1 MRLPTSGITFV
12 LIGAVGQCPAGFRS
26 TNTAAMSEGWTSF
39 HVSTICPGFG
49 ALTLRRLAGGGGVLS
64 LGAVGVVPGVV
75 DGELEPGAGV
85 IGGGADGAVVVD
97 AFPEGPLSAIATAA
111 PTRKAAPA
119 NATAAALRTRV
130 LASDPTS
137 SRPVVTGNRQ
147 QYSSSR
153 AAQRNR

>member
-1 MRLPTSGITFV
+1 L
-12 LIGAVGQCPAGFRS
+12 
-26 TNTAAMSEGWTSF
+26 
-39 HVSTICPGFG
+39 
-49 ALTLRRLAGGGGVLS
+49 GGVVS
-64 LGAVGVVPGVV
+64 LDVTGVDEVV
-75 DGELEPGAGV
+75 DGELEPPVSGS
-85 IGGGADGAVVVD
+85 GGGGAVVVD
-97 AFPEGPLSAIATAA
+97 PFPEGPLSAIATAA

-147 QYSSSR
+147 QYSSLR

>member
-1 MRLPTSGITFV
+1 
-12 LIGAVGQCPAGFRS
+12 
-26 TNTAAMSEGWTSF
+26 MSEGWTSF
-39 HVSTICPGFG
+39 QVSSISPGFG
-49 ALTLRRLAGGGGVLS
+49 ALTLRPLARGGGVLS
-64 LGAVGVVPGVV
+64 LGAVGVVLGVV

-85 IGGGADGAVVVD
+85 IGGGAEGAVVVD

-147 QYSSSR
+147 QYSSLR
-153 AAQRNR
+153 AAQKNR

>member
-1 MRLPTSGITFV
+1 V
-12 LIGAVGQCPAGFRS
+12 V
-26 TNTAAMSEGWTSF
+26 
-39 HVSTICPGFG
+39 
-49 ALTLRRLAGGGGVLS
+49 S
-64 LGAVGVVPGVV
+64 LGAVGVVLGVV
-75 DGELEPGAGV
+75 AGELEPGLVV
-85 IGGGADGAVVVD
+85 IGAGAEGAVVVD

-147 QYSSSR
+147 EYSSSR
-153 AAQRNR
+153 AAPEEQGNLAR

>member
-1 MRLPTSGITFV
+1 MSTIRP
-12 LIGAVGQCPAGFRS
+12 GFRAVIFRPR
-26 TNTAAMSEGWTSF
+26 TRG
-39 HVSTICPGFG
+39 GG
-49 ALTLRRLAGGGGVLS
+49 ALWVGGVGA
-64 LGAVGVVPGVV
+64 LGFVA
-75 DGELEPGAGV
+75 GELEPEAGV

-97 AFPEGPLSAIATAA
+97 PFPEGPLSAIATAA

-119 NATAAALRTRV
+119 NATAAALRIRV

-137 SRPVVTGNRQ
+137 SRPVVTGNHQ